1 MHLWNRW
8 WHQGSLML
16 FRFWKMVWIFYRI
29 VMFSIYDQRWFQQRL
44 EGLQWAD
51 QWRNYMCGKHQF
63 INLCRVGWHKHVDSS
78 STTMGSDPQVVR
90 YLGVL
95 IKYLLNQWHS
105 HQPLLY
111 VVISVAFKWSEHK
124 LLYVGGKD
132 LVFIRCIYLV
142 PLVAGTDKLMVYYRL
157 SSSCNI
163 KVRNQLKQYYVGYK
177 LYMQIP
183 GFPDN
188 ISR

>member
-1 MHLWNRW
+1 
-8 WHQGSLML
+8 
-16 FRFWKMVWIFYRI
+16 MVWIFYRI

-44 EGLQWAD
+44 EGLQW
-51 QWRNYMCGKHQF
+51 
-63 INLCRVGWHKHVDSS
+63 DSTWYPSWPVEELYVWETPIYKSLQGRLAQTCWLLQHHRGVRS
-78 STTMGSDPQVVR
+78 SGCQIFQC
-90 YLGVL
+90 L

-111 VVISVAFKWSEHK
+111 LVFNVTFKWSEHK

-163 KVRNQLKQYYVGYK
+163 KVRNQLKQYYVGYR

-188 ISR
+188 IGTDELTS

>member
-1 MHLWNRW
+1 MTPGEFNVIQILKN
-8 WHQGSLML
+8 
-16 FRFWKMVWIFYRI
+16 
-29 VMFSIYDQRWFQQRL
+29 
-44 EGLQWAD
+44 GLDFLQ
-51 QWRNYMCGKHQF
+51 NC
-63 INLCRVGWHKHVDSS
+63 HVQYIWSETI
-78 STTMGSDPQVVR
+78 STTTGRTAVSWPVEELYVWETPIYKSLQGRLAQTCWLLQHHRGVR
-90 YLGVL
+90 SSGCQIFQCL

-188 ISR
+188 IGTDELTS